1 MLVYRPILN
10 SYSHSPDI
18 PKRRIFFQQ
27 KKNAVYKYKLLSRFR
42 WLVEYSLP
50 VLAEHLESP
59 RTAAEQE
66 QRDMVV
72 VVRDHPARMASSS
85 AMLLLVF

>member
-1 MLVYRPILN
+1 MV
-10 SYSHSPDI
+10 S
-18 PKRRIFFQQ
+18 
-27 KKNAVYKYKLLSRFR
+27 
-42 WLVEYSLP
+42 YSLP
-50 VLAEHLESP
+50 VLPEHLESP

-66 QRDMVV
+66 QRDMV